1 MRRQRPMRT
10 EAMLRVRMRSYMVL
24 RLTPRRSAA
33 SSTDSNSLVAGVVII
48 AQLLVVLTS
57 SVRVSGAA
65 GLFADDV
72 GVLAGSGGGGVG
84 EDAVAFGEP
93 TVAGVGPFADDEHGL
108 VVLVVGQVIEDVC
121 EVWALLAEAL
131 QVVPAAPLGSLAASF
146 REGGG
151 VGAGLG
157 QEVTAEAEHV
167 RPLAEPAVG
176 RDVAGLS
183 GELEGGGA
191 AEAPGGGEEPA
202 GVRGLVGV
210 G

>member
-93 TVAGVGPFADDEHGL
+93 PVAGVGPLADDEHGL
-108 VVLVVGQVIEDVC
+108 VVLVLGQVVEDVG
-121 EVWALLAEAL
+121 EVGALLPEPLKVMAT
-131 QVVPAAPLGSLAASF
+131 PPLGSLAASF
-146 REGGG
+146 GEGGG

-167 RPLAEPAVG
+167 RPLAQPAVG
-176 RDVAGLS
+176 RDVSRLGR
-183 GELEGGGA
+183 ELEDG
-191 AEAPGGGEEPA
+191 
-202 GVRGLVGV
+202 
-210 G
+210 